1 MKKHRL
7 YVIRKQG
14 DLFHHISI
22 RFHRDTVTQEW
33 SVSLSGFGHMFMI
46 CITQSIPELCGT
58 VSLRDQFPRRFP
70 HDILSEKNISQR

>member
-14 DLFHHISI
+14 DLFHRISI
-22 RFHRDTVTQEW
+22 RFHRDAVTQEW
-33 SVSLSGFGHMFMI
+33 SVTLSGFGHMFMI
-46 CITQSIPELCGT
+46 CVTQSIPELCGT
-58 VSLRDQFPRRFP
+58 VRFCGRFPRQFP